1 MGSQINGVQKAI
13 GMKKKVGISRPIYL
27 HGEMLI
33 HSQNKE
39 DATELLAQKAELE
52 TKKKELEEAAVAKEV
67 QRDRK
72 IRTIGNYVHESVPVS
87 NDEVWVF

>member
-1 MGSQINGVQKAI
+1 M
-13 GMKKKVGISRPIYL
+13 R
-27 HGEMLI
+27 
-33 HSQNKE
+33 SQNKE

-52 TKKKELEEAAVAKEV
+52 IKKKELEETAVAKEL

-87 NDEVWVF
+87 NDEVWVIKSPGN

>member
-1 MGSQINGVQKAI
+1 
-13 GMKKKVGISRPIYL
+13 
-27 HGEMLI
+27 MLI
-33 HSQNKE
+33 RSQNKE
-39 DATELLAQKAELE
+39 DATELLAQKAELD

-87 NDEVWVF
+87 NDEVWIFRVVWRLNAP

>member
-1 MGSQINGVQKAI
+1 
-13 GMKKKVGISRPIYL
+13 
-27 HGEMLI
+27 MLI
-33 HSQNKE
+33 RSQNKE

-87 NDEVWVF
+87 NDEVWIFQVGWRSNAP

>member
-1 MGSQINGVQKAI
+1 
-13 GMKKKVGISRPIYL
+13 
-27 HGEMLI
+27 MLI
-33 HSQNKE
+33 RSQNKE

-87 NDEVWVF
+87 NDEVWVFKSPGDGMRRETDKRISGYRQTTS